1 MKPIDWK
8 KVGKGTLFVAGN
20 FAAAALVIGLLL
32 WGLTSYLRSY
42 THHGVEESVPDIHG
56 MVVGEAEHTLALQE
70 LKIEVIDS
78 TYSDKV
84 PFGTIV
90 EQDPT
95 PESHVKQGRTIYVTV
110 NASGKRQIIM
120 PDLHDIS
127 YRQAE
132 TTLRGIGLVV
142 DEEYDYEPSEYRD
155 LVLDIKD
162 EEGLS
167 IEPGE
172 KIAVGTKVRL
182 VVGFGRGTEEVEV
195 PSVIGMTYQEA
206 RSTLLNFR
214 LTIGAVNY
222 DEEDIPE
229 DELLEG
235 EELPKYVYR
244 QIPQEGTIV
253 IEGEPVTLRL
263 SSDIEKAATDKG
275 DEDEENWF

>member
-1 MKPIDWK
+1 M
-8 KVGKGTLFVAGN
+8 VGN
-20 FAAAALVIGLLL
+20 FAAATLVVVLII
-32 WGLTSYLRSY
+32 WGLSSYLRSY
-42 THHGVEESVPDIHG
+42 TRHGVEETVPNLKG
-56 MVVGEAEHTLALQE
+56 MVVSEAEHLLALQD

-78 TYSDKV
+78 TYSNKV

-95 PESHVKQGRTIYVTV
+95 PESHVKQGRVIYVTM
-110 NASGKRQIIM
+110 NASGKRQVLM

-142 DEEYDYEPSEYRD
+142 DEEYDYEPSAYRD
-155 LVLDIKD
+155 LVLDIKN
-162 EEGLS
+162 EAGES

-172 KIAVGTKVRL
+172 KIAVGTKVRM
-182 VVGFGRGTEEVEV
+182 VVGFGRGTEEVVV
-195 PSVIGMTYQEA
+195 PSVIGMTYSEA

-214 LTIGAVNY
+214 LTVGAVYY
-222 DEEDIPE
+222 DEEEGQEEAIPE
-229 DELLEG
+229 E
-235 EELPKYVYR
+235 EELPKFVYR
-244 QIPQEGTIV
+244 QTPNEGQIV

-275 DEDEENWF
+275 DENEEFLF